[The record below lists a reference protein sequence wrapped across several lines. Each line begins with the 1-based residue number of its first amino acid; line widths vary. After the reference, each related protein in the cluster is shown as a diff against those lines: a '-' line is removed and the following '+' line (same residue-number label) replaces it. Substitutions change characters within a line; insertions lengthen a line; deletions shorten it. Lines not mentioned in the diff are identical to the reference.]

1 MPRSTG
7 PDPPTQRHGPG
18 LRPRSGSGSI
28 GLDPASD
35 SVTSRRKRKKA
46 AQAQGLTERELD
58 LLEVVEELLD
68 QFRWL
73 QVLAYA
79 NQYHVNRHLKVDEA
93 ERDRIFEAAVRA
105 VEKDAR
111 LERWQERLG
120 RVKGEVLRVKRS
132 MARARKDMDRGLD
145 PADPGRLDLPER
157 DAERG
162 EDA

>member
-1 MPRSTG
+1 MPGPTG
-7 PDPPTQRHGPG
+7 FDALTR
-18 LRPRSGSGSI
+18 
-28 GLDPASD
+28 PASSAAEPCTG
-35 SVTSRRKRKKA
+35 SVSSILQQTQLTSRRKRKKA

-58 LLEVVEELLD
+58 LLEVVEELLE

-145 PADPGRLDLPER
+145 PADPGLLGRPEHG
-157 DAERG
+157 AEG
-162 EDA
+162 GGDT